1 MEPSFSPDCKW
12 IVFTSDESGN
22 KDIWMMRTDGSNR
35 TQLTTNPST
44 DIHPVWGEDG
54 YVYFVSN
61 RGLLW
66 GIWRLKPRMY

>member
-1 MEPSFSPDCKW
+1 
-12 IVFTSDESGN
+12 
-22 KDIWMMRTDGSNR
+22 MMSVDGSSR

-66 GIWRLKPRMY
+66 GVWRLKPKIIKVEGLEEGSYADPYNMPR